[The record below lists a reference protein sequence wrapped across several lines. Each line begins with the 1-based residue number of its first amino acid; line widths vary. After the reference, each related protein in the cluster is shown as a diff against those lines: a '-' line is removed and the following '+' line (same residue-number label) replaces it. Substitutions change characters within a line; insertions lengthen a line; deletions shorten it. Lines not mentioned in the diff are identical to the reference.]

1 MFPSSCY
8 FVFPSK
14 LSPQVVIPLW
24 LSPTSMKILQLRDI
38 VNSNFQLYDRRSL
51 SLMLIEF
58 NFKNGKMIGNQLD
71 ESGLINII

>member
-1 MFPSSCY
+1 M
-8 FVFPSK
+8 FPSK

-24 LSPTSMKILQLRDI
+24 LSPTSMKIMQLRDI
-38 VNSNFQLYDRRSL
+38 TNSNFQLYTFQLYDRRSL

>member
-1 MFPSSCY
+1 M
-8 FVFPSK
+8 FPSK

-38 VNSNFQLYDRRSL
+38 TNSNFQLYTFQLYDRRSL

>member
-1 MFPSSCY
+1 M
-8 FVFPSK
+8 FPSK

-24 LSPTSMKILQLRDI
+24 LSPTSMKIMQLRDI
-38 VNSNFQLYDRRSL
+38 TNSNFQLYDRRSL

-58 NFKNGKMIGNQLD
+58 NFKNGKMIGNQFD